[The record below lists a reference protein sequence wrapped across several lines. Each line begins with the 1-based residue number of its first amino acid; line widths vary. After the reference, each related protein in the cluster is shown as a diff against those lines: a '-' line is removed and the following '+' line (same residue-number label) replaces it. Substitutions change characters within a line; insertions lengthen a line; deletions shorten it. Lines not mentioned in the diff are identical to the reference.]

1 MENLEDDAQDTVA
14 AATTT
19 HSNAS
24 ATNVDVSSSAMM
36 HQLTSSPGEEEQ
48 DFDDSVI
55 LLQPRIDVVD
65 LTASPGTSTA
75 ASAGTGAT
83 ELLKPKIEDPSGM

>member
-36 HQLTSSPGEEEQ
+36 HQLTSPGEEEQ

-83 ELLKPKIEDPSGM
+83 ELLKPKIEDLSGM

>member
-19 HSNAS
+19 HTNAS

-36 HQLTSSPGEEEQ
+36 HQLTSPAGEEEQ

-65 LTASPGTSTA
+65 LTTSPGTSTA

>member
-19 HSNAS
+19 HTNAS
-24 ATNVDVSSSAMM
+24 ATNVDVSSSVMM
-36 HQLTSSPGEEEQ
+36 HQLTSPGEEEQ

-65 LTASPGTSTA
+65 LTTSPGTSTA

>member
-24 ATNVDVSSSAMM
+24 ATNVDVSSSTMM
-36 HQLTSSPGEEEQ
+36 HQLTSPGEEEQ

-65 LTASPGTSTA
+65 LTTSPGTSTA